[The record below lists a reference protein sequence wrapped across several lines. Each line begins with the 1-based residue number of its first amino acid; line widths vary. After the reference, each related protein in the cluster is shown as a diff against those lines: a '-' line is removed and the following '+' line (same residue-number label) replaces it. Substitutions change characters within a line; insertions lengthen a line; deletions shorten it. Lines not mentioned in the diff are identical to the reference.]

1 VCGAKVLREQTAEE
15 VMRTQREA
23 KDEARRLREEAAAF
37 LTTARAEA
45 DALRE
50 QGQTR
55 LQEARDELAAMGRR
69 RDGIAEE
76 LRQLSGVIEA
86 LAVPT
91 RSEAGPTEPSTTPP
105 APRDNHHESVR
116 REEGQ

>member
-1 VCGAKVLREQTAEE
+1 
-15 VMRTQREA
+15 MRTQREA

-37 LTTARAEA
+37 LASARAEA
-45 DALRE
+45 DTLRE
-50 QGQTR
+50 QAQLR
-55 LQEARDELAAMGRR
+55 VQEARDELAAMARR

-86 LAVPT
+86 LAVPST
-91 RSEAGPTEPSTTPP
+91 AEAMLREQPNTPEPQVDP
-105 APRDNHHESVR
+105 HESVR